1 MEEPKDKTLDHLGE
15 EHLDFHDVP
24 SDGGLKDNGDEGDY
38 NFDFIENEA
47 EYEKRAEYVN
57 ANIWQKLEESGTK
70 ISFVRDIIA
79 LVNYMTDPFVSWYRK
94 AVVVVGLIYF
104 ISPIDA
110 IPDIAPLFGY
120 MDDMGVI
127 GSILKFLGHELS
139 SYYDS

>member
-57 ANIWQKLEESGTK
+57 SNICQKLEESGTK

-79 LVNYMTDPFVSWYRK
+79 LVN
-94 AVVVVGLIYF
+94 
-104 ISPIDA
+104 
-110 IPDIAPLFGY
+110 
-120 MDDMGVI
+120 
-127 GSILKFLGHELS
+127 
-139 SYYDS
+139 